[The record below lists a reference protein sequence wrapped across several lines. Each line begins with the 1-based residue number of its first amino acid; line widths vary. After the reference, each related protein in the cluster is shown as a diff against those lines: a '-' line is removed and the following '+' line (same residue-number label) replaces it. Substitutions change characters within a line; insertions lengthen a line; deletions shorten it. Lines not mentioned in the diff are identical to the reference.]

1 MRLLLLIEAVVF
13 LLAASAHLGWS
24 VTGYEHMRAATA
36 ESVIAAALLLGFIL
50 TIAIPRRIWAIGMTA
65 QIFAL
70 LGTFVG
76 VVMVVIGVGPQTGP
90 DMIYHALMLV
100 LLCAGIWVYAAKR
113 NRTVNTA

>member
-1 MRLLLLIEAVVF
+1 MRLLLLIDAVVF

-50 TIAIPRRIWAIGMTA
+50 TIATPRRIWAIGMTA

>member
-1 MRLLLLIEAVVF
+1 MRLLLLIEAAVF
-13 LLAASAHLGWS
+13 LLAASAHLGWT

-50 TIAIPRRIWAIGMTA
+50 TIATPRRIWAIGMTA

>member
-1 MRLLLLIEAVVF
+1 MRLLLLIEAAVF
-13 LLAASAHLGWS
+13 LFAASAHLGWT

-36 ESVIAAALLLGFIL
+36 ESVIGAALLLGFIL
-50 TIAIPRRIWAIGMTA
+50 SIAMPSRLWGIGMTA

-90 DMIYHALMLV
+90 DMIYHALMLI
-100 LLCAGIWVYAAKR
+100 LLCAGIWLYAAKR
-113 NRTVNTA
+113 NRIANGA